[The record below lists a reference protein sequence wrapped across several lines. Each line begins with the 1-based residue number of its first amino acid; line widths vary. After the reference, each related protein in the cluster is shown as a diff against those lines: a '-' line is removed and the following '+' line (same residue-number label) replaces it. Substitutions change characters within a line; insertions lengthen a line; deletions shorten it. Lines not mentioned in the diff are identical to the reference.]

1 MGRLIP
7 AGTGFA
13 YHEKRAA
20 RKAGAEVELSMTADE
35 AAAAI
40 TEALNAE
47 TEMPQTDEE

>member
-20 RKAGAEVELSMTADE
+20 RKAGKVEIVHDSDE